1 MFKDA
6 SWHLF
11 PVAAGGTRGVAVPL
25 GQHQELSA
33 VTWALSPLRCAGALS
48 QQWPGHQSGDASA
61 VRCVWLGTPGDTW
74 GARDGQGRAQQG
86 PGPGSW
92 PRERSQFS
100 WQIAVSFHPLPCG
113 TLVTARG
120 DVGSVP
126 CRATPACSC
135 WTFSKNNTQVVS
147 SPLWG

>member
-100 WQIAVSFHPLPCG
+100 WQM
-113 TLVTARG
+113 
-120 DVGSVP
+120 
-126 CRATPACSC
+126 SC
-135 WTFSKNNTQVVS
+135 VLS
-147 SPLWG
+147 SPALWHPGDSQRGRGQCALQGHASLQLLDFQ